1 MRKTHPLRRVVLAG
15 AATVS
20 GIVLLLSLKPGSD
33 SDSEAVGGAAPGQS
47 IGAQESAQGG
57 AQAIGS
63 GSFTGDAADTQY
75 GPVQVR
81 LTVNGGK
88 VTKAEAVQN
97 PTGGQSTQI
106 NNNAIPKL
114 NQAAVAAGTADIDA
128 VSGATYTSAGYKK
141 SLQSALDKAA
151 AQGGGSGQGAG
162 GGGAAQAQT
171 VTGDV
176 ADTQYGP
183 VQVRIT
189 VNGGKITKAE
199 AVQTPTGGQ
208 STQITGNSVPKLN
221 QAAVAAGT
229 ADIDA
234 VSGAT
239 YTSAGY
245 KKSLQSALDKVKPAG
260 GGAESGSGAEA
271 GAGASPSAPAAGGD
285 AGAEAGAGAG
295 AGAGQDA
302 GGGVTNGT
310 GTVTGAVAQTEYGPV
325 QVRITMRDGKIV
337 QAAVVQA
344 PSGGKSTQVS
354 NNAVPKLNQQTVAA
368 GSADIDA
375 VSGATYTSAGYKKSL
390 QSALDQAGV

>member
-33 SDSEAVGGAAPGQS
+33 SGSEAVGGAAPGQS

-57 AQAIGS
+57 AQAIGT
-63 GSFTGDAADTQY
+63 GTFTGDAADTQY

-81 LTVNGGK
+81 LTVSDGK
-88 VTKAEAVQN
+88 ITKAEAVKN

-114 NQAAVAAGTADIDA
+114 NQAAVAAGSADIDA
-128 VSGATYTSAGYKK
+128 VSGATYTSTGYKK

-151 AQGGGSGQGAG
+151 AKGGGSGQGAG

-189 VNGGKITKAE
+189 VSGGKITKAE

-208 STQITGNSVPKLN
+208 STQITGNAVPKLN

-260 GGAESGSGAEA
+260 GGAAAGSGAEA
-271 GAGASPSAPAAGGD
+271 GAGASPSAPAGAGGD
-285 AGAEAGAGAG
+285 ADAGAG

-310 GTVTGAVAQTEYGPV
+310 GTVTGEVAQTEYGPV

-337 QAAVVQA
+337 QASAVQA

-354 NNAVPKLNQQTVAA
+354 NNAVPKLNQETVAA